1 MTEASVPTPSPDEEA
16 RQAGLSPERLETPE
30 EPDVPISPDIPVT
43 PERPEPV
50 VSAKPEAKAPARAKG
65 RRRARGGR
73 RDARRLLG
81 DSGLPD
87 RLRIIVFDVV
97 QRTRLWKSE

>member
-50 VSAKPEAKAPARAKG
+50 VSAKPEAKPAGADATHAACWAIRDCPTACGSSCSMSSSGRGCGNRKG
-65 RRRARGGR
+65 
-73 RDARRLLG
+73 
-81 DSGLPD
+81 P
-87 RLRIIVFDVV
+87 
-97 QRTRLWKSE
+97 T